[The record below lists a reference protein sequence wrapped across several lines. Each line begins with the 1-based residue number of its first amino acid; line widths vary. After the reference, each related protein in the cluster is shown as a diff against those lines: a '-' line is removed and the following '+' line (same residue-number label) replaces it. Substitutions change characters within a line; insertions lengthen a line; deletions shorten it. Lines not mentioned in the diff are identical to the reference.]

1 MIDTKL
7 DLHKTTPYLAPVT
20 ILAFDPRYA
29 KVVNVKVEKGED
41 YNAPNIGSD
50 ISKSNFNQSDLNTPI
65 IEEVEQEE
73 TTQSIQEPIEV
84 EYEEIKEEDTEEIQE
99 SEETVEETVSESVD
113 SGDDS
118 DNTDDGDVS
127 DDDTDDTEHS
137 EPVEQPVILTDQT
150 LLYDG
155 DTTTG
160 KEISRKQ
167 KYKFN
172 KKNKHHRYK

>member
-1 MIDTKL
+1 M
-7 DLHKTTPYLAPVT
+7 
-20 ILAFDPRYA
+20 
-29 KVVNVKVEKGED
+29 KVEEGED

-50 ISKSNFNQSDLNTPI
+50 ISNSNFNQSYLNTPI
-65 IEEVEQEE
+65 IEEAEHEE

-84 EYEEIKEEDTEEIQE
+84 ECEEIKEEDTEEVQE

-118 DNTDDGDVS
+118 DNTDNDNVS
-127 DDDTDDTEHS
+127 DNSTDDTNSES
-137 EPVEQPVILTDQT
+137 EPAEQPDLRKVIYTDQT
-150 LLYDG
+150 FLYVG
-155 DTTTG
+155 GTATG

-172 KKNKHHRYK
+172 NKKNKHHRYK